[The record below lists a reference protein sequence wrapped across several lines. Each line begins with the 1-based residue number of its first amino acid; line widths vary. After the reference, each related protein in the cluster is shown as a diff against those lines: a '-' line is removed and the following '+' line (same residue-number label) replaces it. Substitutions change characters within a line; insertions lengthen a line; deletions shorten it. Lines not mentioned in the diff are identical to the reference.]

1 MTDNNNFKLR
11 MQQATSDNR
20 RIAKNT
26 LMLYMRMLLSMMVS
40 IYTSRIVLN
49 VLGIED
55 YGIYN
60 IVGSVVGILS
70 FLNASMSGATSR
82 FLAFEIGRGDSIRLK
97 DTFCS
102 AFIIHIGVAILI
114 FIIAETLGLWVLY
127 NKLTIPSERIYAAHW
142 VYQLSI
148 ITMAIGIT
156 QVPYNASIIAHEK
169 MDIYAYVE
177 ILNVILKLVI
187 VFMLGIGNVD
197 KLISYATLTL
207 CVTIVITMIYR
218 IYCIKNFDECRLNFI
233 WKRSILRPML
243 SLSGWDL
250 LGHLGYTIR
259 LYGTNMLLNIF
270 FGPAVNAASGIATV
284 VQSAI
289 SGFSANVITAVRPS
303 IIKSY
308 ATNDIRRFD
317 TLLTNTSYFTLLIM
331 MVITGPVLLN
341 LSLIMTTWL
350 TTVPKYCI
358 DFTFLCLLSNCISAY
373 ASILYIGIHSTGK
386 LMFSSLF
393 RNILYILSIAILFIL
408 LKLEYIPQTAYVLLL
423 ITQALVGIVDSL
435 LLHSYVKSFNL
446 KPILKNLLIAILA
459 FTISFIVGQKIKGNV
474 SSIAGFFLS
483 SISFVVIFFFI
494 IWTLGMSSQQRLLIK
509 VTINK
514 YVKRV
519 KA

>member
-1 MTDNNNFKLR
+1 
-11 MQQATSDNR
+11 
-20 RIAKNT
+20 
-26 LMLYMRMLLSMMVS
+26 
-40 IYTSRIVLN
+40 
-49 VLGIED
+49 
-55 YGIYN
+55 
-60 IVGSVVGILS
+60 
-70 FLNASMSGATSR
+70 
-82 FLAFEIGRGDSIRLK
+82 
-97 DTFCS
+97 
-102 AFIIHIGVAILI
+102 
-114 FIIAETLGLWVLY
+114 
-127 NKLTIPSERIYAAHW
+127 
-142 VYQLSI
+142 
-148 ITMAIGIT
+148 
-156 QVPYNASIIAHEK
+156 

-350 TTVPKYCI
+350 ATVPKYCI

-386 LMFSSLF
+386 LMTSSLF
-393 RNILYILSIAILFIL
+393 RNMLYIFSIAILYLL
-408 LKLEYIPQTAYVLLL
+408 LKLGYPPQTAYALLL
-423 ITQALVGIVDSL
+423 VTQLLVGIVDSM
-435 LLHSYVKSFNL
+435 LLHSYIKSFNL
-446 KPILKNLLIAILA
+446 KPILKNLLVATLA
-459 FTISFIVGQKIKGNV
+459 FIISFIVGLKIKNGV
-474 SSIAGFFLS
+474 SSIADFLLS
-483 SISFVVIFFFI
+483 SISFVIIFFFI